1 MRAKINGTELFISVS
16 GPENKPAL
24 ILNHSL
30 ATSHEMWGLQVPVF
44 ARHFRVVAFDMRG
57 HGASAAPKT
66 AYTLDQLADDVVGV
80 ADHLG
85 LKRFSFAGL
94 SIGGM
99 IGQTLGF
106 RHGARLEKLILSST
120 LMGTVGADGAKAW
133 DERNVLVKEKGV
145 ATQIEGTMARWL
157 SADFQKHAPLTS
169 QWIRDLIAATPA
181 EGYAGCGEA
190 IKAMQLTADRL
201 SAIRTPTLVIVGER
215 DPGATPAMGA
225 QIAAAIPGA
234 RSFVIPGGY
243 HLCNVE
249 FPHLFT
255 EHALSFLLGK
265 GNG

>member
-1 MRAKINGTELFISVS
+1 MRAKINGTELFIAAT
-16 GPENKPAL
+16 GPEDKPAL

-30 ATSHEMWGLQVPVF
+30 ATSHEMWGLQLPVF

-57 HGASAAPKT
+57 HGASAAPKA

-85 LKRFSFAGL
+85 LKRFSFIGL

-120 LMGTVGADGAKAW
+120 LMGSVGAEGAKAW
-133 DERNVLVKEKGV
+133 DERNALVKEKGV
-145 ATQIEGTMARWL
+145 ANQIDGTMARWL
-157 SADFQKHAPLTS
+157 SADFQKHAPRTS

-181 EGYAGCGEA
+181 DGYAGCGEA
-190 IKAMQLTADRL
+190 IKGMKLTADKI
-201 SAIRTPTLVIVGER
+201 ATIKTPTLVIAGEK

-225 QIAAAIPGA
+225 EIAAAIPGA
-234 RSFVIPGGY
+234 KSYVIPGGY